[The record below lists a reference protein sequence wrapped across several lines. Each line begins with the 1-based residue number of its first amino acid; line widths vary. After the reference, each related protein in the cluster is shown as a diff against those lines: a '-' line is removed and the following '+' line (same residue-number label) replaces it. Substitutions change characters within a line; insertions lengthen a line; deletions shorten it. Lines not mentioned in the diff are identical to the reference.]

1 MALHLLKMCVGVESV
16 AMLRERQAARLAQLH
31 AAGESAVL
39 RHLTRNMPRRAA
51 EIAGK
56 GSLYWIIRGHIAA
69 RQEIAA
75 FARPEPGDV
84 GAPKRCAILLARE
97 VVETELRPHR
107 PMQGWRYLE
116 ARDAPPDR
124 FRPPGGGDAMPPAL
138 AAELRELGLL

>member
-1 MALHLLKMCVGVESV
+1 
-16 AMLRERQAARLAQLH
+16 MLRERQAARLAQLR

-75 FARPEPGDV
+75 FARLAPGDA
-84 GAPKRCAILLARE
+84 GAPKRCAILLVRE

-124 FRPPGGGDAMPPAL
+124 FRPPPGSGDAMPPAL